1 MTIFEQQIDPSQI
14 YMSWRI
20 LPSFIIV
27 FGGIIIGT
35 AILGLVLNFV
45 IYQWDKT
52 KAPAIVKSITTLILS
67 IAIVGTYIVAIL
79 TAATNPLPIDA
90 LTTPQLEKKSE
101 ILKLTDKSFIT
112 DIYRDEINTAVED
125 KLGDYNVPDYAT
137 DNPQESILY
146 GGDSLKSVATTK
158 DGTTY
163 TLKPELDYNSSTHTV
178 KLNVTVKEGY
188 HPGEM

>member
-1 MTIFEQQIDPSQI
+1 MTIFEQQVDPSQI

-20 LPSFIIV
+20 LPSFIIT

-67 IAIVGTYIVAIL
+67 IAIVGTCIIAVLI
-79 TAATNPLPIDA
+79 TATNPLPIDA
-90 LTTPQLEKKSE
+90 LTTPHLNKKTAE
-101 ILKLTDKSFIT
+101 FKITDKSFIT
-112 DIYRDEINTAVED
+112 DVYRDEIDTAVED
-125 KLGDYNVPDYAT
+125 KLSDYTVPDYAT
-137 DNPQESILY
+137 DNPQESILN
-146 GGDSLKSVATTK
+146 GGDSLKSVATVK
-158 DGTTY
+158 DGKTY
-163 TLKPELDYNSSTHTV
+163 TLKPEWDYNSSTHTV
-178 KLNVTVKEGY
+178 KLSVTVKDGY